1 MRTEQEIRKDIDF
14 HNEQLRLLQAELAQV
29 RTRKSNSSRD
39 SYRSRKKMLDYTSEL
54 FEKMLKPGD
63 IVKVT
68 GSRATP
74 IRQVKE
80 IVPSKWGC
88 GTLVGAACYV
98 NPHSGAITRVD
109 EFNII
114 RCGTNKITAVA
125 QEGRWVTAKELANGS
140 QRYM

>member
-1 MRTEQEIRKDIDF
+1 MRSEQEILKEIEF
-14 HNEQLRLLQAELAQV
+14 HRDKIKTLEAEFWSVKNAKAK
-29 RTRKSNSSRD
+29 RSRN
-39 SYRSRKKMLDYTSEL
+39 SYRDRKKMLDSTAQL
-54 FEKMLKPGD
+54 FEKLLTPGD
-63 IVKVT
+63 VVKVT

-98 NPHSGAITRVD
+98 NPYSGAITRVD

-125 QEGRWVTAKELANGS
+125 REGRWLTARELYETN
-140 QRYM
+140 Y